1 MGLLDIFRKK
11 DKADGTYHRDRSR
24 DEELYGGCGGGAC
37 NGYGTGEPFRIT
49 VEDVFGITGRGT
61 VITGQVESGSVSA
74 GDIVRLKRT
83 DGSSRDVAITGDLR
97 DFTPDMAL
105 SCAESLSQIANRYW
119 QKDEADFARKKLDE
133 RFLERQLICHIV
145 FSCSAIISPS
155 DGSPSESSSA
165 APSPCILR

>member
-11 DKADGTYHRDRSR
+11 DKADGTYHRDRS
-24 DEELYGGCGGGAC
+24 CGGGTG

-105 SCAESLSQIANRYW
+105 SCAESLSQILPL
-119 QKDEADFARKKLDE
+119 AD
-133 RFLERQLICHIV
+133 QLKRN
-145 FSCSAIISPS
+145 AIDNVVHLLCEDIH
-155 DGSPSESSSA
+155 A
-165 APSPCILR
+165 LIFF